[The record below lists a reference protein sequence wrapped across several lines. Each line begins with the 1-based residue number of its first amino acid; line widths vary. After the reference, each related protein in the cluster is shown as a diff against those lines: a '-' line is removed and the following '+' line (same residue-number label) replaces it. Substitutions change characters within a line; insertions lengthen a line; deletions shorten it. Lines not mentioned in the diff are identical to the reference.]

1 MARCRRLR
9 GGRVD
14 SPRGVEAAAP
24 VQLVP
29 LLFAPSKQHADRW
42 TRARRGAGRRARAPR
57 QGASGGGLLVVSGT
71 DGQLPRMLR
80 CAQASAV
87 AGKPLPSAT
96 RSRGLSS
103 RRSVA
108 ARAEAK
114 DIVFSEESRRAIQR
128 GIDKLA
134 DAVGVTLGP
143 RGAWR
148 AATAGAGSGCGG
160 RPTAARVS
168 PTRPPRQPA
177 DAAAAAAGR
186 NVVLGDKFGTPQ
198 VINDGVSIARA
209 ISLPDP
215 AENAG
220 AQLIKEVAGKTN
232 DSAGDG
238 TTTACVL
245 ARELIMCVRRRSG
258 GAQRGARRALEGARK
273 QPHFPPPF

>member
-1 MARCRRLR
+1 
-9 GGRVD
+9 
-14 SPRGVEAAAP
+14 
-24 VQLVP
+24 
-29 LLFAPSKQHADRW
+29 
-42 TRARRGAGRRARAPR
+42 
-57 QGASGGGLLVVSGT
+57 
-71 DGQLPRMLR
+71 LR

-87 AGKPLPSAT
+87 AGKPLPSAA
-96 RSRGLSS
+96 RPRGANG

-114 DIVFSEESRRAIQR
+114 DIVFSEDSRRAIQR

-143 RGAWR
+143 RGACC
-148 AATAGAGSGCGG
+148 ASGASARRSG
-160 RPTAARVS
+160 RPPPLGLCHS
-168 PTRPPRQPA
+168 TRPRQPA
-177 DAAAAAAGR
+177 DACSVAAGR
-186 NVVLGDKFGTPQ
+186 NVVLGDKFGIPQ

-245 ARELIMCVRRRSG
+245 ARELIMCVRRQLL
-258 GAQRGARRALEGARK
+258 AARCAAACALEGWGSGRAFRKPLSACADARARS
-273 QPHFPPPF
+273 PGTACRA